1 MRPKLRKGADQPLSL
16 WSAEQR
22 WGRGRFTKCNV
33 AHSSCGTLTVSGE
46 GARERGASSDPCLR
60 TPLLLEGSSLTQNAL
75 GSKGRAAGRPGP
87 GPEPRKLH
95 REGEPGAGLEE
106 QPSVGKGGTREGGG
120 QDFKAGGRTGTKK
133 QAGQAR
139 AVHRKPRIA
148 PDRSPGNVQ
157 GSSEGEGQQ
166 VAAADCGGPG
176 TLSHAGPTS
185 SCRKYSFTGFS
196 RFLWRRCVK
205 QVI

>member
-1 MRPKLRKGADQPLSL
+1 MQRGSLLMWHTHCVGGGHAKGSELWASPQDPPTLGGELTHAERGWAVRDGPGPRKAS
-16 WSAEQR
+16 QR
-22 WGRGRFTKCNV
+22 GGTWGR
-33 AHSSCGTLTVSGE
+33 S
-46 GARERGASSDPCLR
+46 
-60 TPLLLEGSSLTQNAL
+60 
-75 GSKGRAAGRPGP
+75 GRAAFSGQGGNKRGR
-87 GPEPRKLH
+87 RS
-95 REGEPGAGLEE
+95 GLR
-106 QPSVGKGGTREGGG
+106 G
-120 QDFKAGGRTGTKK
+120 GGRTGTKK